1 MPFAMAVPSIFW
13 AVMVD
18 RVVEKSL
25 VWMLLLLLLLPW
37 TTTV

>member
-1 MPFAMAVPSIFW
+1 
-13 AVMVD
+13 MVD